1 MQYQPSIASRLKMS
15 IFPGLQIL
23 KRKLN
28 LEKKKEKKKKFNQ
41 AIYEIKIKKSV
52 KNVESED

>member
-1 MQYQPSIASRLKMS
+1 MS